1 MDDKTRIALLEEFL
15 EFADEKNPALAKA
28 LREGL
33 EKASNAESPTQDK
46 VVNLHAHRVRTG
58 GESKLEGL
66 NTALHALLCF
76 AEIHA
81 FEGLHIPS
89 PAPYLKEL
97 ADHLSANPPM
107 TAEQAETLGES
118 WNLQITDSAITSLK
132 NVTEIIEERENKQ

>member
-1 MDDKTRIALLEEFL
+1 MDDETRTELLEEVL

-33 EKASNAESPTQDK
+33 ERESNAEPPTPDN

-66 NTALHALLCF
+66 NTALHSLLCF

-107 TAEQAETLGES
+107 TPEQAKTLGET
-118 WNLQITDSAITSLK
+118 WNLRITDGAVTSLK
-132 NVTEIIEERENKQ
+132 SVAELTEERENKQ